1 MWIKLGNEYLNLDQ
15 IIRIRFSKAFRAG
28 EEDWAAELETLIN
41 GEIHT
46 FTRYRGAEA
55 LALHAALAPGTE
67 HADGGSATGPS
78 AAAVLD
84 PRATHHG

>member
-1 MWIKLGNEYLNLDQ
+1 MWIKLGQEYLNLDQ

-28 EEDWAAELETLIN
+28 QEEWAAELETLIN

-55 LALHAALAPGTE
+55 IALHAALTPGAEPTDGRGPTVASAP
-67 HADGGSATGPS
+67 
-78 AAAVLD
+78 AVLD

>member
-1 MWIKLGNEYLNLDQ
+1 MWIKLGQEYLNLDQ

-28 EEDWAAELETLIN
+28 QEEWAAELETLIN

-55 LALHAALAPGTE
+55 LALHSALTPGAEGGGAAVNTIE
-67 HADGGSATGPS
+67 
-78 AAAVLD
+78 AVLD

>member
-1 MWIKLGNEYLNLDQ
+1 MWIKLGQEYLNLDQ

-28 EEDWAAELETLIN
+28 QEEWAAELETLIN
-41 GEIHT
+41 GEVHT

-55 LALHAALAPGTE
+55 IALYAALAPGDT
-67 HADGGSATGPS
+67 GGPTASSAT
-78 AAAVLD
+78 VLD